1 MCDVVVGLSCV
12 NGHSGKG
19 MTFVAAPL
27 TYVSANNK
35 VNSWSSAV
43 VSIPSAARLLPNNRT
58 FWRCSANATYAAPAT
73 DFELENKKHDLLR
86 AVQETERGLKTTA
99 DQRSSIE
106 EALVSVEKYDAGEP
120 VNLDTLDGTWRL
132 QYTSAPDVVVLFDAA
147 SKLPIFQVG
156 QIFQK
161 FECRDRSDGGVVRN
175 VIKWSI
181 QSLLEHDIIEVF
193 WLKENEGATLLVSAK
208 FSVVS
213 RRNIYLEFEEI
224 TLQDIIISD
233 QLQALITPAILPRTY
248 VNLQILQFIRS
259 FKAQI
264 PVSSPA
270 TQSLVDLNV
279 IIYGVH
285 RTGLGPFHLP
295 QSENLKVK
303 VRIKH

>member
-1 MCDVVVGLSCV
+1 
-12 NGHSGKG
+12 
-19 MTFVAAPL
+19 MTFVVAPL

-35 VNSWSSAV
+35 VNCWSNAL
-43 VSIPSAARLLPNNRT
+43 VSIPNAARKLPNRT

-120 VNLDTLDGTWRL
+120 VNLDKLDGTWRL
-132 QYTSAPDVVVLFDAA
+132 QYTSAPDVVVLFESA
-147 SKLPIFQVG
+147 SRLPIFQVG

-181 QSLLEHDIIEVF
+181 RNLLE
-193 WLKENEGATLLVSAK
+193 ENEGATLIVSAK

-213 RRNIYLEFEEI
+213 QRNIYLEFEEI

-233 QLQALITPAILPRTY
+233 QLQALIAPAILPRTY

-264 PVSSPA
+264 PVTSPA
-270 TQSLVDLNV
+270 TQRRSVGGLYYLSYLDNNMLLGRAVGGG
-279 IIYGVH
+279 GVFVFT
-285 RTGLGPFHLP
+285 RAPAL
-295 QSENLKVK
+295 
-303 VRIKH
+303 IC